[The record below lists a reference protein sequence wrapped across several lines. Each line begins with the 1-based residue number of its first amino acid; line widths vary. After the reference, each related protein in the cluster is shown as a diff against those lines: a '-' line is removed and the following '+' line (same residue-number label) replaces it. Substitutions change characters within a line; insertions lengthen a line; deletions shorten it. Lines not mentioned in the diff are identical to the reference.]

1 MNAKAT
7 NQVKDDELLISNL
20 FDQLDIDESE
30 LDMALEPTAESAAVQ
45 DEKLID
51 EELHDVELLDDL
63 NNTELET
70 LINDEE
76 LDLSLEAEEV
86 ENSVVSDKKVTEP
99 EKLKTE
105 NVTEKQVPKSTQQ
118 RVTHYNSK
126 KSEVLLDRLGGS
138 ADMILLEAS
147 DIDLPND
154 KLKEKQENLLRILN
168 NQPTVIGTR
177 GNVET

>member
-105 NVTEKQVPKSTQQ
+105 NVTEKQVP
-118 RVTHYNSK
+118 
-126 KSEVLLDRLGGS
+126 
-138 ADMILLEAS
+138 
-147 DIDLPND
+147 
-154 KLKEKQENLLRILN
+154 
-168 NQPTVIGTR
+168 
-177 GNVET
+177 